1 MDSRIIR
8 FDGIGGA
15 SFEIRVYEAGSG
27 PDLLYL
33 HGAGGLVQDDPFL
46 LALARDYRVHAP
58 LLPGYGDS
66 EGAEHLRDMLDV
78 TLHSF
83 DVWQAL
89 ALERPLLVGHSMGG
103 MIAAEMAAIA
113 PDAVERLALICPAG
127 LWLDD
132 HPVADIFAALPFE
145 LPGLLFHD
153 PERHG
158 ALLSA
163 GGDLNDPEFLTDFL
177 VGNARRLGMAGKLL
191 FPIPDRG
198 LASRLYRVR
207 ARTAVIWGNS
217 DRLIDPVYADAF
229 ARLLPHAIL
238 TRIDAAGHMVQ
249 YEQPDPV
256 LRAIAALSQTPASGA

>member
-1 MDSRIIR
+1 MVTMESRVVDVRGPEDITFR
-8 FDGIGGA
+8 
-15 SFEIRVYEAGSG
+15 IRVHQAGNG
-27 PDLLYL
+27 PDLLFL
-33 HGAGGLVQDDPFL
+33 HGAGGLLQDDPFL
-46 LALARDYRVHAP
+46 AALAQRYRVHAP

-78 TLHSF
+78 TLHAF
-83 DVWQAL
+83 DVWRTL
-89 ALERPLLVGHSMGG
+89 GLERPLVVGHSMGG

-127 LWLDD
+127 LWLDS

-153 PERHG
+153 PAKNGH
-158 ALLSA
+158 LLSA

-198 LASRLYRVR
+198 LGKRLYRIR
-207 ARTAVIWGNS
+207 ARTAVIWGDG
-217 DRLIDPVYADAF
+217 DRLIDPVYADEF
-229 ARLLPHAIL
+229 VR
-238 TRIDAAGHMVQ
+238 RIPGASLRRVPAAGHMVQ
-249 YEQPDPV
+249 YEQPDAV
-256 LRAIAALSQTPASGA
+256 LAAIASLHN